1 MLDGRTVF
9 LMEQQPG
16 SIRVMA
22 TGEVTHDMLDAL
34 MGFVHRARK
43 RKDNFQEA
51 APSIDQEPC
60 PPHDKGVR
68 KSEGDTRYWVECGKC
83 GEVLRNIP
91 IPNNA

>member
-1 MLDGRTVF
+1 MTDERIVF

-16 SIRVMA
+16 SVRVMA

-51 APSIDQEPC
+51 APSIDC
-60 PPHDKGVR
+60 PPHAEIR
-68 KSEGDTRYWVECGKC
+68 KSEGDTRYWVECQKC
-83 GEVLRNIP
+83 GATLRDLP